1 MSNNYSASFIL
12 IYQQN
17 FPLILI
23 YFIKWQSDLHIGK
36 NLNINSKKYYFF
48 GYQKKVELFT
58 SVVVLGTVC
67 RRAFAFSSQ
76 NTAPQITDVQKSV
89 LKKYAVSNSKSNG
102 PLARLRRRF
111 SRGGDQ
117 SDAPTVMW
125 PA

>member
-1 MSNNYSASFIL
+1 MI
-12 IYQQN
+12 IP
-17 FPLILI
+17 PL
-23 YFIKWQSDLHIGK
+23 
-36 NLNINSKKYYFF
+36 
-48 GYQKKVELFT
+48 ELFT

-67 RRAFAFSSQ
+67 RRASAFSSQ
-76 NTAPQITDVQKSV
+76 NTAPQITDVQKIEQNSNMKKKK
-89 LKKYAVSNSKSNG
+89 KKYAVSNSKSNG